1 MPIGVII
8 NALSVAAGGVIGA
21 LFGHKLPVKFNAE
34 LTKIFGICAMGMGVS
49 SIGLMKNMPAV
60 IFAVIIGT
68 AIGLAVN
75 LGGMINSA
83 ATCMENQWENSSPIR
98 TNLCP
103 EKSICQCS

>member
-21 LFGHKLPVKFNAE
+21 LFGHKLPAKINSE
-34 LTKIFGICAMGMGVS
+34 LTKIFGVCSMGMGVS

-68 AIGLAVN
+68 AFGLAVN
-75 LGGMINSA
+75 LGGMINGG
-83 ATCMENQWENSSPIR
+83 ATWRNQWENSSPIR
-98 TNLCP
+98 TNPCP
-103 EKSICQCS
+103 EKSICQCL